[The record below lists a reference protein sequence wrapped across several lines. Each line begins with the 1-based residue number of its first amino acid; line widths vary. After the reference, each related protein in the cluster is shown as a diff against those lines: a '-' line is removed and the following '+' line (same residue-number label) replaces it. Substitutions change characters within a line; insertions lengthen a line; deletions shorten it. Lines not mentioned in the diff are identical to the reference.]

1 MNKIELL
8 APAGNLDKLNTAL
21 YFGADAVYCG
31 GKAFSL
37 RSFAD
42 NFTAEDFKQGVTI
55 AHSMGKKIYVT
66 INIFA
71 RNYDFEHLKDYLK
84 MLEEIKVDGVIL
96 SDPGIID
103 FTKNHAPNLEIHIST
118 QANTLNKYSAQFW
131 ANQGAKRIVLAR
143 ELSLKEISQI
153 REALPDDIELEA
165 FCHGAMCISYS
176 GRCLLSDYFTNRSS
190 NRGACVQAC
199 RWNYSIREKD
209 SNGDFYD
216 ISEDERGTYILNSKD
231 LNMISH
237 IDDLHKAG
245 VTSFK
250 IEGRMKSQYY
260 VATVVNA
267 YRRAIDEYY
276 RIGSDYKNNPIFAQE
291 ILKTNHRSFT
301 TAYMFAD
308 NNQTVNY
315 LNSQSNGD
323 RTFIASVL
331 EYDNQTKSAIIE
343 MRNRFMV
350 GDELEVLS
358 PSDQLNKIIKVENLT
373 NLDNV
378 AVTDAKIVQEK
389 LILETDIPL
398 YKGDILRK

>member
-8 APAGNLDKLNTAL
+8 APAGNLDKLNTAF

-37 RSFAD
+37 RSYAD
-42 NFTAEDFKQGVTI
+42 NFSQEDFIQGVKI
-55 AHSMGKKIYVT
+55 ARKMGKKVYVT

-71 RNYDFEHLKDYLK
+71 RNHDFEHLADYLK
-84 MLEEIKVDGVIL
+84 MLESIGVDGVIL

-103 FTKNHAPNLEIHIST
+103 FTKKHAPNLEIHIST
-118 QANTLNKYSAQFW
+118 QANTLNKYSAKFW
-131 ANQGAKRIVLAR
+131 AEQGAKRLVLAR
-143 ELSLKEISQI
+143 ELSLKEISEI
-153 REALPDDIELEA
+153 RDALPDDIELEA

-190 NRGACVQAC
+190 NRGECVQAC

-209 SNGDFYD
+209 SNGDYYD
-216 ISEDERGTYILNSKD
+216 ISEDEKGTYILNSKD

-276 RIGSDYKNNPIFAQE
+276 RIGSEYKNNPLFASE

-301 TAYMFAD
+301 TAYTLAD

-315 LNSQSNGD
+315 ANSQSNGD
-323 RTFIASVL
+323 RTFIANVL
-331 EYDNQTKSAIIE
+331 EYDNQSKTAIIE
-343 MRNRFMV
+343 MRNRFML
-350 GDELEVLS
+350 GDKLEVLT
-358 PSDQLNKIIKVENLT
+358 PSDQLNKVITVDNLT
-373 NLDNV
+373 NLDNIP
-378 AVTDAKIVQEK
+378 VTDAKIVQEK
-389 LILETDIPL
+389 LILKTDIPL
-398 YKGDILRK
+398 FSGDILRK